1 MPDPHITFYP
11 IAVLEETATVFL
23 SKFNTPAIPHPI
35 EIDLISEKNLGINI
49 IDFSMLR
56 EKYGLEGFLAL
67 GKKTI
72 YIDENLMNNDSF
84 YNRYRFTVA
93 EEVAHTIL
101 HSDLFKNVK
110 DIEEY
115 FDAFDKLKHFQIARM
130 DQDAKYLASAILM
143 PTEPFTELAT
153 EYITESEAEG
163 QILRYGTVEK
173 LAKKFEV
180 SFETASIRFE
190 QLKLDRLIT

>member
-11 IAVLEETATVFL
+11 IAALEEIATVFL
-23 SKFNTPAIPHPI
+23 SKFNTSVTPLPI
-35 EIDLISEKNLGINI
+35 EIDLISEKSLGINI
-49 IDFSMLR
+49 IDFSMLK

-72 YIDENLMNNDSF
+72 YIDGYLMDNDNF

-93 EEVAHTIL
+93 EEVAHSIL
-101 HSDLFKNVK
+101 HGNLFKNIK

-115 FDAFDKLKHFQIARM
+115 FDAFDKLKHFQVARM

-153 EYITESEAEG
+153 EYIAELDG
-163 QILRYGTVEK
+163 EGKVLRYGAVEK
-173 LAKKFEV
+173 LSKKFEV

-190 QLKLDRLIT
+190 QLKLDRLIA